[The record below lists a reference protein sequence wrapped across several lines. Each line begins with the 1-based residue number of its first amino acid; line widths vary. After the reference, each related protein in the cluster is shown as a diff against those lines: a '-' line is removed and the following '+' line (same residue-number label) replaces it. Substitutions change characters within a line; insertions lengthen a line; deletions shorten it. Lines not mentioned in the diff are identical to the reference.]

1 MSEEILKKVKHFV
14 AAGIGDTKRLRDIL
28 DTIKRGEPLVLS
40 DFRYIEEL
48 TVSES
53 EQQDKTTSSPVIPKP
68 IDMDESLSLL
78 RIRLAEGSITIEE
91 FRELKKA
98 ITED

>member
-1 MSEEILKKVKHFV
+1 MSEEILKKVKHLV
-14 AAGIGDTKRLRDIL
+14 AAGLGDTKRLREIL
-28 DTIKRGEPLVLS
+28 DTIKRGEPVVLS

-48 TVSES
+48 TVTES
-53 EQQDKTTSSPVIPKP
+53 EQQDKTTSSPPPKP
-68 IDMDESLSLL
+68 SNMDESLSLL
-78 RIRLAEGSITIEE
+78 RIRLAEGNITIEE

>member
-14 AAGIGDTKRLRDIL
+14 AAGIGDTKRLREIL
-28 DTIKRGEPLVLS
+28 DTIKRGDPVVLS

-48 TVSES
+48 TASES
-53 EQQDKTTSSPVIPKP
+53 DQQDKSTSSPLPKP
-68 IDMDESLSLL
+68 VNMDESLSLL

>member
-48 TVSES
+48 TTSES
-53 EQQDKTTSSPVIPKP
+53 EQQDKTTPPIPRAAN
-68 IDMDESLSLL
+68 MDESLSLL

>member
-28 DTIKRGEPLVLS
+28 DTIKRGEPVVLS
-40 DFRYIEEL
+40 DFRYLEEL
-48 TVSES
+48 TTVES
-53 EQQDKTTSSPVIPKP
+53 ERQDKTTSPPPRPSN
-68 IDMDESLSLL
+68 MDESLSLL
-78 RIRLAEGSITIEE
+78 RIRLAEGNITIEE

>member
-1 MSEEILKKVKHFV
+1 MSEEILKKLKHLI
-14 AAGIGDTKRLRDIL
+14 AAGIGDTRRLRDML
-28 DTIKRGEPLVLS
+28 DTVKRGEPLVLS
-40 DFRYIEEL
+40 DFKYIEEL
-48 TVSES
+48 TTVKT
-53 EQQDKTTSSPVIPKP
+53 EQQDKSASPTPKLAN
-68 IDMDESLSLL
+68 MDESLSLL

>member
-1 MSEEILKKVKHFV
+1 MSEEVLKKVKHLV
-14 AAGIGDTKRLRDIL
+14 AAGLGDTKRLREIL
-28 DTIKRGEPLVLS
+28 DTIKRGEPVVLS

-48 TVSES
+48 TSTES
-53 EQQDKTTSSPVIPKP
+53 EQQDKNTSPPPKP
-68 IDMDESLSLL
+68 SNMDESLSLL
-78 RIRLAEGSITIEE
+78 RIRLAEGNITIEE

>member
-1 MSEEILKKVKHFV
+1 MSEEILKKAKHFV

-28 DTIKRGEPLVLS
+28 DTIKRGEPVVLS
-40 DFRYIEEL
+40 DFRYLEEL
-48 TVSES
+48 TAVES
-53 EQQDKTTSSPVIPKP
+53 EQQDKTTSSTPKP
-68 IDMDESLSLL
+68 SNMDESLSLL
-78 RIRLAEGSITIEE
+78 RIRLAEGNITIEE